1 MRTDQPEQMHTVVI
15 GAGQAG
21 LSVGYFLARL
31 GLPFVILDA
40 QGRIGDSWR
49 NRWDSLRLFTPARF
63 SHIAGMPFPGA
74 PNSFPTKNEMAE
86 YLEKYAGSFKLPVR
100 LGVRVQR
107 VSRRGERFLV
117 EAEGATFEADNV
129 VVAMATYQNPRVPAF
144 ARELDPAIVQLHSS
158 EYRNPSQLRSGGV
171 LIVGAGNSGAEIAV
185 EVVHTHPTQMSGPD
199 TGFFPFR
206 PASAVGRLLGPIL
219 FRFLF
224 HRILTTGTPVGRR
237 ARPKII
243 AKGAPLIRV
252 KPRELQTAGVERVAR
267 TVGVKNGMPL
277 LQDGRALDVANVIWC
292 TGFAP
297 NNAWL
302 DLPVFEP
309 NGEAVH
315 ARGVVESQPGLFFIG
330 LHFLYAFSSTMI
342 HGVERDAQFIVDAI
356 QSRVG
361 NGQKNVEAPPAPLVR
376 HA

>member
-1 MRTDQPEQMHTVVI
+1 MDQPEQMHTVII

-31 GLPFVILDA
+31 GLPFMILEAND
-40 QGRIGDSWR
+40 RIGDSWR

-63 SHIAGMPFPGA
+63 SQIVGMPFPAA
-74 PNSFPTKNEMAE
+74 PRSFPTKNEMAE
-86 YLEKYAGSFKLPVR
+86 YLEKYARSFKLPVR
-100 LGVRVQR
+100 TAARVRR

-129 VVAMATYQNPRVPAF
+129 VVAMATYQNPRVPPF
-144 ARELDPAIVQLHSS
+144 ARELDPAMVQLHSS
-158 EYRNPSQLRSGGV
+158 EYRNPSQLRRGGV

-185 EVVHTHPTQMSGPD
+185 EVVRTHPTQMSGRD
-199 TGFFPFR
+199 TGSVPFR
-206 PASAVGRLLGPIL
+206 PDSVFGRILGPIL
-219 FRFLF
+219 FRLIF
-224 HRILTTGTPVGRR
+224 HRILTTGTPIGRR
-237 ARPKII
+237 ARPKLI

-252 KPRELQTAGVERVAR
+252 KPQQLQTAGVERVAR

-277 LQDGRALDVANVIWC
+277 LADGRVLDVANVIWC

-302 DLPVFEP
+302 ELPVFEP
-309 NGEAVH
+309 NGEAIH
-315 ARGVVESQPGLFFIG
+315 ARGVVESQPGLFFTG

-342 HGVERDAQFIVDAI
+342 HGAERDAQFIVDAI
-356 QSRVG
+356 QARVAK
-361 NGQKNVEAPPAPLVR
+361 GQKNGDAPVATLVR

>member
-1 MRTDQPEQMHTVVI
+1 MDQPEQMHTVII

-31 GLPFVILDA
+31 GLPFVILEAND
-40 QGRIGDSWR
+40 RIGDSWR

-74 PNSFPTKNEMAE
+74 PNSFPTKNEMAD
-86 YLEKYAGSFKLPVR
+86 YLEKYAGSFKLPVQ
-100 LGVRVQR
+100 LGVSVQR

-185 EVVHTHPTQMSGPD
+185 EVVRTHPTQMSGRD
-199 TGFFPFR
+199 TGSVPFR
-206 PASAVGRLLGPIL
+206 PDSALGRILWPIL
-219 FRFLF
+219 FRLIF
-224 HRILTTGTPVGRR
+224 HRILTTGTPIGRR
-237 ARPKII
+237 ARPKLI
-243 AKGAPLIRV
+243 ANAAPLIRV
-252 KPRELQTAGVERVAR
+252 KPQQLQSTGVERVAR
-267 TVGVKNGMPL
+267 TGGVKNGMPL
-277 LQDGRALDVANVIWC
+277 LADGRVLDVANVIWC

-302 DLPVFEP
+302 ELPVFEP
-309 NGEAVH
+309 NGEAIH
-315 ARGVVESQPGLFFIG
+315 ARGVVESQPGLFFTG

-342 HGVERDAQFIVDAI
+342 HGAERDAQFIVDAI
-356 QSRVG
+356 QARAG
-361 NGQKNVEAPPAPLVR
+361 NGQKDVGAPPATLVR